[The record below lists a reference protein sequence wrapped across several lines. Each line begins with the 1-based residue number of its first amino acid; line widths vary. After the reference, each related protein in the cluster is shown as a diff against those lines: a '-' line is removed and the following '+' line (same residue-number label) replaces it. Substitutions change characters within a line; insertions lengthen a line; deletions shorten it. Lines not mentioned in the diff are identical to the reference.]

1 MTHGD
6 LRATPGRWLVLLI
19 VAGVAW
25 VVTPVLADDW
35 PQWRGAG
42 RLGV

>member
-1 MTHGD
+1 MTKY
-6 LRATPGRWLVLLI
+6 AMLI
-19 VAGVAW
+19 SRNAALAVALTLSCAIS
-25 VVTPVLADDW
+25 AAAEDW